1 VQTVCRMQFQ
11 FWRRTPAYSVLG
23 SIFSSLGSIPAYVGG
38 ALNNNRCLIDFSEI
52 FGSTQRFT
60 STVTYPYF
68 TIQNRKAITHSPGF
82 GSRPY
87 SIFFLCLLCVGPSLY
102 DVAAARPCT
111 PVSSCMSMWFVC
123 ACIFVYVHMIYPWVY
138 AHVRPRVRVL
148 HVQL

>member
-1 VQTVCRMQFQ
+1 
-11 FWRRTPAYSVLG
+11 VLG

-87 SIFFLCLLCVGPSLY
+87 SIFFVPLMCRAQSIRRGSRASVYARQLVYVHVICLRVYIRVRPYDLSVGVRPCTSP
-102 DVAAARPCT
+102 RPCT
-111 PVSSCMSMWFVC
+111 PRT
-123 ACIFVYVHMIYPWVY
+123 ALAARCIYSYVIC
-138 AHVRPRVRVL
+138 L
-148 HVQL
+148 